1 MNNETNTDDQKQKGQ
16 QGLAHDDTLPDRGA
30 GSRIAR
36 SNDMDYAIILV
47 MATSPDLPTDGRVKR
62 SERSREAIVQAM
74 LELIGEGSLSPT
86 AQQVAERA
94 DVGVRTVFRHFN
106 DMDTLFATMND
117 RLTEQVDSLFVDDV
131 QTGSLATRLD
141 GLLEHRLALFEKLAP
156 YLRSSS
162 LQRAR
167 SAFLQAQHDRNVRAL
182 RRDLRRWL
190 PEVESAASDVAEGLE
205 MALSFEAFNRL
216 RSDQRLSARRTRSV
230 LHEIVRGLAGAL
242 E

>member
-1 MNNETNTDDQKQKGQ
+1 
-16 QGLAHDDTLPDRGA
+16 
-30 GSRIAR
+30 
-36 SNDMDYAIILV
+36 
-47 MATSPDLPTDGRVKR
+47 MATSPDLPIDGRMKR

-74 LELIGEGSLSPT
+74 LELIAEGSLSPT

-94 DVGVRTVFRHFN
+94 NVGVRTVFRHFN

-117 RLTEQVDSLFVDDV
+117 RLTEQVESLFVADV
-131 QTGSLATRLD
+131 QTGPLANRLD

-190 PEVESAASDVAEGLE
+190 PEVESAPCEVADGLE
-205 MALSFEAFNRL
+205 MTLSFESFNRL
-216 RSDQRLSARRTRSV
+216 RSDQRLSARRTHGALR
-230 LHEIVRGLAGAL
+230 EIVQGLAGAL

>member
-1 MNNETNTDDQKQKGQ
+1 MIP
-16 QGLAHDDTLPDRGA
+16 A
-30 GSRIAR
+30 
-36 SNDMDYAIILV
+36 

-106 DMDTLFATMND
+106 DMDTLFATLND
-117 RLTEQVDSLFVDDV
+117 RLTEQVDSLFVADV
-131 QTGSLATRLD
+131 QTGPLAGRLE

-167 SAFLQAQHDRNVRAL
+167 SAFLQAQHDRNIRAL

-190 PEVESAASDVAEGLE
+190 PEVESSTSEVADGLE

-216 RSDQRLSARRTRSV
+216 RSDQRLSARRTHAALR
-230 LHEIVRGLAGAL
+230 EIIRGLARTL
-242 E
+242 D